1 MVVVYNF
8 KSFFDD
14 NSSKKRT
21 AQTYRLVLKY
31 FRFTT
36 DLQTPL
42 DLKVR
47 VDNHILLKLSNR
59 RPFLRS
65 SPNIFYCFNFYV
77 TPNFARVYEIRI
89 SSPKNI
95 QERDDSGVSLATLNC
110 ETFILYK
117 KIIQE

>member
-36 DLQTPL
+36 DLQTAPL

-47 VDNHILLKLSNR
+47 VDNHLKA
-59 RPFLRS
+59 
-65 SPNIFYCFNFYV
+65 I
-77 TPNFARVYEIRI
+77 
-89 SSPKNI
+89 
-95 QERDDSGVSLATLNC
+95 
-110 ETFILYK
+110 ET
-117 KIIQE
+117 E

>member
-47 VDNHILLKLSNR
+47 VDNHLKAIEAEQSGTFSSKFSKYILL
-59 RPFLRS
+59 F
-65 SPNIFYCFNFYV
+65 FNFYV

-89 SSPKNI
+89 SSQIKYS
-95 QERDDSGVSLATLNC
+95 RTR
-110 ETFILYK
+110 
-117 KIIQE
+117 

>member
-1 MVVVYNF
+1 M
-8 KSFFDD
+8 
-14 NSSKKRT
+14 
-21 AQTYRLVLKY
+21 KY

-47 VDNHILLKLSNR
+47 VDNHLKAIETEQSGTFSSKFSKYILL
-59 RPFLRS
+59 F
-65 SPNIFYCFNFYV
+65 FNFYV

>member
-1 MVVVYNF
+1 MTTVQ
-8 KSFFDD
+8 
-14 NSSKKRT
+14 KKDCT
-21 AQTYRLVLKY
+21 QTYRLVLKY

-47 VDNHILLKLSNR
+47 VDNHLKAIEPEQSGTFSSKFCKYILL
-59 RPFLRS
+59 F
-65 SPNIFYCFNFYV
+65 FNFYV
-77 TPNFARVYEIRI
+77 TPNFARVYEILI
-89 SSPKNI
+89 SSQKKNI

-110 ETFILYK
+110 ETFIYK